1 MAGLALY
8 LTAVVCAC
16 GLLPTLAQD
25 TTSFG
30 SEIVFTSAGTIYN
43 RTGSLQPVSTQRHT
57 AEPLQSSVC
66 PGSGG

>member
-1 MAGLALY
+1 MGRLALY

-25 TTSFG
+25 TTSYG
-30 SEIVFTSAGTIYN
+30 SQNVFTSAGTIYN
-43 RTGSLQPVSTQRHT
+43 RTGSLQPVSPQRHT
-57 AEPLQSSVC
+57 ARPLASGVR